1 MFGSGRV
8 RFVVGQQNLVQVLTQ
23 ILPVQRV
30 RPNRWRALFGKLV
43 NTVLQVVF
51 VFVVFVFLIITFN
64 RLRRHCY
71 I

>member
-8 RFVVGQQNLVQVLTQ
+8 RFIVGQQNLVQVLTQ

-30 RPNRWRALFGKLV
+30 WPNRWRALLGKPV
-43 NTVLQVVF
+43 NTVLQVLF
-51 VFVVFVFLIITFN
+51 VFVVFVFLIVSFS